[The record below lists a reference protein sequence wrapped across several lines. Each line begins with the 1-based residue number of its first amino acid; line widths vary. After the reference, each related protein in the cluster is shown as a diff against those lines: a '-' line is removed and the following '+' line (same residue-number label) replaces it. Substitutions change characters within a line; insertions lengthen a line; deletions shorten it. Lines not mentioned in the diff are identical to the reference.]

1 MIKSKPN
8 EIYFSKSYKM
18 MWLSKQGIIDGTTN
32 GFKIK
37 SMSEYFPGRQFVAKS
52 DPDRPTLNRFGV
64 IANEPV
70 FHFCD
75 NAVDTLMWYWE
86 VFSFLDDQE
95 PTINFFEIKPLS
107 RFFKNRAP
115 DETMLFQCG
124 TNSFEIVKQTNIQCV
139 AQDACKEIEN
149 NPQRIID
156 RYPNYD
162 MRDFILQIKKQ
173 AQK

>member
-1 MIKSKPN
+1 MFK
-8 EIYFSKSYKM
+8 EVCFSKSYKM
-18 MWLSKQGIIDGTTN
+18 MWLTKMGLGDQTTT
-32 GFKIK
+32 GFNIK
-37 SMSEYFPGRQFVAKS
+37 SMSEYFPGRQFVAKGN
-52 DPDRPTLNRFGV
+52 PARPTSNRFGV

-86 VFSFLDDQE
+86 VFSFFDDE
-95 PTINFFEIKPLS
+95 GPIINFFEIKPLAKV
-107 RFFKNRAP
+107 FKNRAP
-115 DETMLFQCG
+115 DETMLYQCG
-124 TNSFEIVKQTNIQCV
+124 TNSFEIVKRTNIQCV

-149 NPQRIID
+149 NHQKIID

-162 MRDFILQIKKQ
+162 MKDFILRIKRQ